1 MPAFAHDL
9 AGADDDGAN
18 HRIRMRR
25 PATSLAELERAL
37 EEVQA
42 TASASRR

>member
-9 AGADDDGAN
+9 AVADDDGAH
-18 HRIRMRR
+18 HRVRMRR
-25 PATSLAELERAL
+25 PAASLGELERAL